1 MRFLVY
7 APLATL
13 ACMAASPARAAD
25 DVVPVVLEPTSQ
37 WNVDFG
43 EDKCRLAR
51 TFGGEGNR
59 HILFFE
65 QSGPSASFGFTVA
78 GPQLR
83 RFGTDRIKVRFG
95 AHPVITDSLAY
106 TGSVKN
112 FGPALIYSRLKFV
125 PEDGWE
131 PDFGERLHSLPEIG
145 LAQAAMVSNVSV
157 RQGKREIIF
166 ETGKLTEPVN
176 VLNQCAQNLLISWKL
191 DLDRHRTATRLPVWT
206 NEMEVAKKI
215 QANYPESALQK
226 GEQAILRLR
235 AIIGESGKVAE
246 CATVKATIAESFN
259 SVACNAMKIARFE
272 PALDQH
278 GQPMRSFYIATIS
291 YKIN

>member
-1 MRFLVY
+1 MRLFFF
-7 APLATL
+7 APLAAL
-13 ACMAASPARAAD
+13 VCLAASPARAAD
-25 DVVPVVLEPTSQ
+25 DAPVILEPSSQ
-37 WNVDFG
+37 WVVNFA
-43 EDKCRLAR
+43 EDHCRLTR

-59 HILFFE
+59 HVLFFE
-65 QSGPSASFGFTVA
+65 QSGPSAWFGFTVA

-83 RFGTDRIKVRFG
+83 RFGTARIKVRFG
-95 AHPVITDSLAY
+95 AHPVNTGSLAY
-106 TGSVKN
+106 TGSVEN
-112 FGPALIYSRLKFV
+112 FGSALIYSRLKFA
-125 PEDGWE
+125 PDDSRE

-206 NEMEVAKKI
+206 NGIEVAKKI

-226 GEQAILRLR
+226 GEQAILHMR
-235 AIIGESGKVAE
+235 AIIDETGKVAE

-278 GQPMRSFYIATIS
+278 GQPMRSFYITTIS